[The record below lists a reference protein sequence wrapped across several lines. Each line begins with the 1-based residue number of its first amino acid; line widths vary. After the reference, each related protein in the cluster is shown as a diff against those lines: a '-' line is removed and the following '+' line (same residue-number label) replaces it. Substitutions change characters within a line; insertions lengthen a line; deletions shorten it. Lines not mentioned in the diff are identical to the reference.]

1 MLKTQK
7 DSITT
12 TQKTVALLKTLVQQ
26 LVHNIHPLRL
36 SERAAMAATANQS
49 RIEGFGGGVSS
60 QIKAEFI
67 MEYCKR
73 KFLDMNI
80 PTTRHN
86 LHATIMIFDHGSDAA
101 RFPKSFKE
109 DKVKHQDKG
118 LFASPELPKCVQ
130 ESQQPLVN
138 PRHALDWP
146 SYTMDR
152 KTIKINWDKKIIHL
166 QSTTMRP
173 RTRKVNSL

>member
-1 MLKTQK
+1 
-7 DSITT
+7 
-12 TQKTVALLKTLVQQ
+12 
-26 LVHNIHPLRL
+26 
-36 SERAAMAATANQS
+36 
-49 RIEGFGGGVSS
+49 
-60 QIKAEFI
+60 

-152 KTIKINWDKKIIHL
+152 KTIKINWDKKIIHR
-166 QSTTMRP
+166 QSTTME
-173 RTRKVNSL
+173 TQDAQGKFVVDANMDVSLAAQLLAAAESAT